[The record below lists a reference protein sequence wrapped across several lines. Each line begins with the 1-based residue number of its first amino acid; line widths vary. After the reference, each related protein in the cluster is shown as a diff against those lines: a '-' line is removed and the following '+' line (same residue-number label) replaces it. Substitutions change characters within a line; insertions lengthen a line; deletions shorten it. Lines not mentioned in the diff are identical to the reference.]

1 MNLNKNLA
9 AVLNI
14 IKSEHQKSMTEF
26 SEELEISRSALQE
39 YLAGSGNP
47 NLTTIEHIA
56 QKLNV
61 NPYFLLLG
69 DFNEEQL
76 GAFMKMIEILSLLSD
91 LPSEKR
97 KRFAELLLKII
108 SLWDGD
114 GENG

>member
-1 MNLNKNLA
+1 
-9 AVLNI
+9 
-14 IKSEHQKSMTEF
+14 MTEF

-39 YLAGSGNP
+39 YLSGSGNP

-56 QKLNV
+56 KKLSV
-61 NPYFLLLG
+61 SPYFLLLG

-91 LPSEKR
+91 LPPEKR
-97 KRFAELLLKII
+97 KRFAELLLEII

-114 GENG
+114 GKNG

>member
-9 AVLNI
+9 AILNM
-14 IKSEHQKSMTEF
+14 IKSERQKSITEF

-39 YLAGSGNP
+39 YLSGAGNP

-61 NPYFLLLG
+61 SPYFLLFG
-69 DFNEEQL
+69 GFSEDQL
-76 GAFMKMIEILSLLSD
+76 NALWKMMDILSILSD
-91 LPSEKR
+91 LPTEKR
-97 KRFAELLLKII
+97 KRFAELLLEMI
-108 SLWDGD
+108 SLWGGN

>member
-1 MNLNKNLA
+1 MDLNQNLA

-14 IKSEHQKSMTEF
+14 MKTERQKSMTEF

-61 NPYFLLLG
+61 SPYFLLLG

-76 GAFMKMIEILSLLSD
+76 SAFMKMIDVLSLLSD

-97 KRFAELLLKII
+97 KRFAELLFEII

-114 GENG
+114 DQNG

>member
-14 IKSEHQKSMTEF
+14 IKSERQKSMTEF

-39 YLAGSGNP
+39 YLSGSGNP

-76 GAFMKMIEILSLLSD
+76 STFIKMIEMFSILSD

-97 KRFAELLLKII
+97 KRFAELLFEMI
-108 SLWDGD
+108 SLWNSD
-114 GENG
+114 END